1 MSAVCKDVLYRR
13 EAHPTEGFSQ
23 IPACLF
29 TAVKSISER
38 NRTAGVI
45 KVTDYA
51 TVYAYAVPR
60 SVYPRK
66 TSAMKHAAWQEY
78 CKRHTSWNICHAP
91 AIVHCSVELIHICLR
106 TAGGK
111 ALPFECR
118 MQIMLYAMLIY
129 ASGQVDGR
137 FYLMLC
143 SMPML
148 LAPHLTTRTLCA
160 LTVYLHRRHYKAEI
174 TNLSL
179 VYHLSI

>member
-1 MSAVCKDVLYRR
+1 MAVQYLEMLITEMHHQYLLCFVILTIVRTNVKCQSSANAIRLQMPMQISMFTVCKVVLYRR
-13 EAHPTEGFSQ
+13 EAHPTEGFPQ
-23 IPACLF
+23 MHACLF
-29 TAVKSISER
+29 SAVKSISER

-91 AIVHCSVELIHICLR
+91 AIVYCSVELIHKLR

-111 ALPFECR
+111 T
-118 MQIMLYAMLIY
+118 
-129 ASGQVDGR
+129 
-137 FYLMLC
+137 
-143 SMPML
+143 L
-148 LAPHLTTRTLCA
+148 LLNA
-160 LTVYLHRRHYKAEI
+160 
-174 TNLSL
+174 
-179 VYHLSI
+179 